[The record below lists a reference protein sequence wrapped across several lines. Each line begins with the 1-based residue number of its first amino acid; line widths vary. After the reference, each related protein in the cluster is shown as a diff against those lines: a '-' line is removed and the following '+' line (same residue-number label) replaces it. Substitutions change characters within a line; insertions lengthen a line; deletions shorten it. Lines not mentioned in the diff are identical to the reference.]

1 MRIRTILP
9 TPRPAGTGHILS
21 LGLFLLY
28 SVFAVIHLLEKPGLP
43 TEYRF
48 PRGTSQVTSVDGVA
62 VKTANEVEFLLSGF
76 PIGARVGIVIEHDE
90 LTGNETVTLDRYY
103 SGWYILFDVAI
114 SAIILGLGL
123 VVAMFH
129 VEKSVARVF
138 MGASIALAGALLG
151 TKTLSSMQPYWLG
164 AGLCACFFLSYS
176 AIPVLF
182 LHFASVFP
190 VRRFRNTRTIAGFF
204 YAGTVLMAVWQTL
217 VYLEAGE
224 PHSVE
229 MFRRSVST
237 SVWMNGLMVA
247 GIVAGLLV
255 LIVSY

>member
-1 MRIRTILP
+1 MLDRKSLPWGDRVIHPRSYMRIRTILP

-62 VKTANEVEFLLSGF
+62 VKTANEGEFLMSGF

-114 SAIILGLGL
+114 SAII
-123 VVAMFH
+123 
-129 VEKSVARVF
+129 
-138 MGASIALAGALLG
+138 
-151 TKTLSSMQPYWLG
+151 
-164 AGLCACFFLSYS
+164 
-176 AIPVLF
+176 
-182 LHFASVFP
+182 
-190 VRRFRNTRTIAGFF
+190 
-204 YAGTVLMAVWQTL
+204 
-217 VYLEAGE
+217 
-224 PHSVE
+224 
-229 MFRRSVST
+229 
-237 SVWMNGLMVA
+237 
-247 GIVAGLLV
+247 
-255 LIVSY
+255 